1 MMHFA
6 KINSFFF
13 LLLLLLPF
21 MCLDHC
27 RTTQNI
33 RKPVF
38 DVNLFFKQFGY
49 LSVCCLEKGF
59 TPKIGAC
66 FVLPVLC
73 CPFCVARFV
82 LPVLCCLFCVA
93 RFVLPVLCC
102 PFCVACFVLP
112 FVLPVLC
119 CLFCVACFVLPVLCC
134 PFCVACFVLP
144 YSNQRSFHPWCFWVL
159 FHNASSQLCFRF
171 CQQPFPLNVI

>member
-1 MMHFA
+1 
-6 KINSFFF
+6 
-13 LLLLLLPF
+13 

-82 LPVLCCLFCVA
+82 LPVFCCLFCVA
-93 RFVLPVLCC
+93 R
-102 PFCVACFVLP
+102 
-112 FVLPVLC
+112 
-119 CLFCVACFVLPVLCC
+119 FVLPVLCC

-144 YSNQRSFHPWCFWVL
+144 YSNQRSFHPWCLWVL

-171 CQQPFPLNVI
+171 CLSTTFSFERDLMARVSP